1 MTEDKEFPY
10 FDDEER
16 EIIEAYKRGEY
27 VLAENQ
33 EEHIA
38 MLREA
43 ARNFMQAKRNKTP

>member
-1 MTEDKEFPY
+1 MDEEECPY

-16 EIIEAYKRGEY
+16 EIIAAYKRGEY

-33 EEHIA
+33 EEHVA

-43 ARNFMQAKRNKTP
+43 ARNFMQAKRNITP